1 MKATYDSSCDYK
13 VLYVNSHTSDTVI
26 DENMR
31 VEIRC
36 LPGVEDIKM
45 QGSYAME
52 LMVIY
57 DSDMVKD
64 EDVLINGIEEILR
77 GVTR

>member
-31 VEIRC
+31 EEISC
-36 LPGVEDIKM
+36 LPSVEAIKM
-45 QGSYAME
+45 QGSYGME

-57 DSDMVKD
+57 DSDMVQD
-64 EDVLINGIEEILR
+64 EDILINGIENVLR
-77 GVTR
+77 RKG